1 MKTLLL
7 AFAVLAFAGCNS
19 PRPVPVAIPLAPTVV
34 KPLPSKPVDLS
45 PVNTGLK
52 PVAEANRQLRDQL
65 INGRRSITELNR
77 KLGMMEASRQATLE
91 EWKRLTV
98 LGEDTR
104 KALDESDRIQADQKA
119 AIEGLENSVR
129 NATQDVIASEYEKR
143 QLIANLDKANGIIE
157 QVTAAQQDAAKS
169 AQEFESKVAVVKSER
184 DAERSWKWK
193 FFWWGT
199 VATVLLAGAGYL
211 ILKP

>member
-7 AFAVLAFAGCNS
+7 ALAVLAFAGCTS
-19 PRPVPVAIPLAPTVV
+19 PRPVPTAIPVAPTVG
-34 KPLPSKPVDLS
+34 KPLPSKPVDLN
-45 PVNTGLK
+45 PVNTGIQ

-65 INGRRSITELNR
+65 LTGRRSITELNR
-77 KLGMMEASRQATLE
+77 QLGMMEASRQATLE

-104 KALDESDRIQADQKA
+104 KALDESDKIQADQKT
-119 AIEGLENSVR
+119 AIEGLQRAV
-129 NATQDVIASEYEKR
+129 ATAQQDVVASDYEKR
-143 QLIANLDKANGIIE
+143 QLIANLDKANGRIE
-157 QVTAAQQDAAKS
+157 EITAAQQTAAAV
-169 AQEFESKVAVVKSER
+169 AQRATVDVKVMEGQR